1 VKTEVVSQ
9 VVIWGVIV
17 GMAVSNFLVR
27 FVPIAV
33 MSRMAMPKALMRW
46 LSFVP
51 VSVMGAL
58 VAGEVLRPGGAWSNP
73 LTGPSLYAA
82 IVTALTFHFSRS
94 FLGATV
100 AGMASFVALQ
110 HLLPMVVR

>member
-1 VKTEVVSQ
+1 MKTDISQ
-9 VVIWGVIV
+9 AVIWGVVV
-17 GMAVSNFLVR
+17 GMAVANFGVR
-27 FVPIAV
+27 YAPIALV
-33 MSRMAMPKALMRW
+33 SRVQLPKPVMRW

-58 VAGEVLRPGGAWSNP
+58 VAGEVLRPSGVWTNP
-73 LTGPSLYAA
+73 LAGASLYAA
-82 IVTALTFHFSRS
+82 IITGLTFHFSRS

-110 HLLPMVVR
+110 HLLPLIVR